1 MAVIDTN
8 MVVTLHYTLRDGSS
22 EGRQIEDTFGGAP
35 LTFNFGVGQMIH
47 GFEAHLKGKSS
58 GDTYAFV
65 LTPEEAYGEHKEK
78 SIVDVPLSNFKGA
91 DGNIDQK
98 AITIGQPVRM
108 KNQNGQSFQ
117 GLILEANETSVKV
130 DFNHPMA
137 GRSLHFTGKI
147 LEVKEED
154 GLN

>member
-1 MAVIDTN
+1 

-22 EGRQIEDTFGGAP
+22 DGRTIEDTSDGAP
-35 LTFNFGVGQMIH
+35 LTFNFGIGQMIK
-47 GFEAHLKGKSS
+47 GFETHLKGKSA
-58 GDTYAFV
+58 GDTYSFL
-65 LTPEEAYGEHKEK
+65 LTPEEAYGELKEK
-78 SIVDVPLSNFKGA
+78 SIVDVPLSNFKGT
-91 DGNIDQK
+91 DGNIDQR
-98 AITIGQPVRM
+98 AIAIGQPVRM

-137 GRSLHFTGKI
+137 GRSLHFSGKI
-147 LEVKEED
+147 LEVKEEN